1 MYTCLCQC
9 KARIRP
15 GPPSESSPANRDAS
29 NASPT
34 RTVTPGKVLLR
45 RIIAMLP
52 MHYDLS
58 ALMHKAT
65 QDAEPKASG
74 GTCDVTF
81 GTVPCTTASRGSCM
95 SPSSARAR
103 AHVLNSLPPE
113 KREKF
118 IKVRLNCMYVY

>member
-1 MYTCLCQC
+1 MPLPVHTGAA
-9 KARIRP
+9 ARVV
-15 GPPSESSPANRDAS
+15 PAHRDAS

-34 RTVTPGKVLLR
+34 RTVTPGKVLAAA

-81 GTVPCTTASRGSCM
+81 GTIPWADR
-95 SPSSARAR
+95 
-103 AHVLNSLPPE
+103 
-113 KREKF
+113 
-118 IKVRLNCMYVY
+118 

>member
-15 GPPSESSPANRDAS
+15 GPPSESSPATRDAS

-52 MHYDLS
+52 TRMHYDLS

-81 GTVPCTTASRGSCM
+81 GTDRPVG
-95 SPSSARAR
+95 
-103 AHVLNSLPPE
+103 
-113 KREKF
+113 
-118 IKVRLNCMYVY
+118 